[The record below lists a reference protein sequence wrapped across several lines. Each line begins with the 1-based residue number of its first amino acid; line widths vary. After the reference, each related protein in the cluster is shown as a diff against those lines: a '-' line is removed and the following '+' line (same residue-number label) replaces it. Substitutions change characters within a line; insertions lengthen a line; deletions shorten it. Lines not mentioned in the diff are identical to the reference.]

1 MTMHESEVTKL
12 TFYVFSKICGEA
24 SLYRTAFKLMYFK
37 SSGPLLTILKIANV
51 WLAWIL
57 QELLPKLQE
66 MTIFESKETTP
77 PNFDGVGEHQDISQ
91 STPNFYTTL
100 LI

>member
-1 MTMHESEVTKL
+1 M
-12 TFYVFSKICGEA
+12 
-24 SLYRTAFKLMYFK
+24 
-37 SSGPLLTILKIANV
+37 ANV

-91 STPNFYTTL
+91 STPNFYTTF